1 MCIKPMIYQV
11 PLNPFTKFT
20 KSVKVPCNYCMPCRI
35 QHQSYLKKLCDFQL
49 SLHRG
54 VASFVTLT
62 YTDESVPYSIDS
74 GLQSLCKTDLQNFFK
89 RFRKNYEEFKTFSY
103 FACGEYG
110 DANKRP
116 HYHCILFGVP
126 SSFSEE
132 IHKCWNDYTDCVSRG
147 LTDVKPLT
155 PGGIGYITKY
165 CLKQLRGKSVID
177 VYDNN
182 YVTPPFMCHSFS
194 LERAYILCNLD
205 KLRQHDFFDNFYGMY
220 APLPAKIVK
229 KYATHS
235 EYMSYVAKVSRLN
248 SKEAPEDLYR
258 HLQSD
263 SLFNYYSSI
272 SNGIAS
278 DPEILNFYKVNEN
291 YNFIV

>member
-20 KSVKVPCNYCMPCRI
+20 KLVKVPCNYCMPCRI

-49 SLHRG
+49 FLHRG

-182 YVTPPFMCHSFS
+182 YVTPPFICHSFS

-205 KLRQHDFFDNFYGMY
+205 KLRKHDFFDNFYGMY

-248 SKEAPEDLYR
+248 SKEVPEDLYR
-258 HLQSD
+258 RLQSD